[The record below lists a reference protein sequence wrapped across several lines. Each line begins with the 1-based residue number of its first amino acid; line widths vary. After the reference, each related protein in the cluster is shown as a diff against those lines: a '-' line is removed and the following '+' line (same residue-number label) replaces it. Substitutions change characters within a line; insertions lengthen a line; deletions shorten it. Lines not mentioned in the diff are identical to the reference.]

1 MPQPSSQ
8 PSSQPSEIE
17 RTLRRIRLMT
27 EEGQEENVLEQL
39 DALLIENPQM
49 QQEIIFTRA
58 WYHTQKR
65 QWDEAFLHLASLYN
79 PQSIQN
85 DWEDA
90 THTERERRA
99 FYLVWLGTIAVNLSR
114 YDDASRLFTKCLE
127 ILEMRRV
134 HLPKLRIKA
143 LRGQAMICIASG
155 LNAVAIQ
162 HYQEALK
169 VCAKEK
175 LQLELKRDFADIHYG
190 LADAYRQT
198 GDFGRARTYGRQALQ
213 MYEDLPDRYFV
224 CRIYNLLGRIAFQ
237 LGEHQVAAE
246 HIMESLS
253 LAVLEDKV
261 GMKLINFVAMAD
273 VRLAENRPD
282 EAQRYCD
289 HALETAE
296 HIQDDHHLCG
306 MMYLV
311 CGKVAFARAK
321 ETQGEEARYFFL
333 EAQAIFEKAEK
344 QLAQTQAAA
353 HLSEL
358 YGRRA
363 EVYEAMN
370 QPQKALTYWKSAL
383 EVSTAPRGAG

>member
-1 MPQPSSQ
+1 MPQPLL
-8 PSSQPSEIE
+8 QPSEIE
-17 RTLRRIRLMT
+17 RILRRIRLMT
-27 EEGQEENVLEQL
+27 EEGQEKDVLEQL
-39 DALLIENPQM
+39 DTLLTGDSQM
-49 QQEIIFTRA
+49 QQEITYTRA
-58 WYHTQKR
+58 WYYTQKK
-65 QWDEAFLHLASLYN
+65 QWKEAFQHLSSLYD

-85 DWEDA
+85 DWDDT

-114 YDDASRLFTKCLE
+114 YDDAARLFTQCLE

-134 HLPKLRIKA
+134 HLPKVRVKA
-143 LRGQAMICIASG
+143 LCGQAMTCIISG

-175 LQLELKRDFADIHYG
+175 LQQELKRDIADIHYG
-190 LADAYRQT
+190 LADAYRQS
-198 GDFGRARTYGRQALQ
+198 GDFGRARTHGRMALQ

-224 CRIYNLLGRIAFQ
+224 CRVYNLLGRIAFQ
-237 LGEHQVAAE
+237 LGEYQVAAE
-246 HIMESLS
+246 YIMESLS

-261 GMKLINFVAMAD
+261 GMKMLNFVAMAD
-273 VRLAENRPD
+273 VRLAEKRLD

-296 HIQDDHHLCG
+296 HLQEDHHLCG

-321 ETQGEEARYFFL
+321 EMQGEEACYGLR
-333 EAQAIFEKAEK
+333 EAQDIYKKAGEH
-344 QLAQTQAAA
+344 LALTQATA

-363 EVYEAMN
+363 EVYEALN
-370 QPQKALTYWKSAL
+370 QPQEALACWKSAFD
-383 EVSTAPRGAG
+383 VSTAPRGTGWYE

>member
-1 MPQPSSQ
+1 MPQSS
-8 PSSQPSEIE
+8 PQPSEIE

-27 EEGQEENVLEQL
+27 EEGHEEDVLKQL
-39 DALLIENPQM
+39 DALLTEDPQV
-49 QQEIIFTRA
+49 QQEITYTRA
-58 WYHTQKR
+58 WYYTQKG
-65 QWDEAFLHLASLYN
+65 QWNETFEHFSSLYD
-79 PQSIQN
+79 PQSIQS
-85 DWEDA
+85 DWDDT

-114 YDDASRLFTKCLE
+114 NDDASRLFTQCLE

-134 HLPKLRIKA
+134 HLPKVRIKA

-175 LQLELKRDFADIHYG
+175 LQLELKRDIADIHYG
-190 LADAYRQT
+190 LADAYRQS
-198 GDFGRARTYGRQALQ
+198 GDFGRARTHGRMALQ

-224 CRIYNLLGRIAFQ
+224 CRVYNMLGRIAFQ

-261 GMKLINFVAMAD
+261 GMKMINFVAMAD
-273 VRLAENRPD
+273 VRLAEKRLD

-289 HALETAE
+289 NALETAD
-296 HIQDDHHLCG
+296 HLQDDHHLCG

-311 CGKVAFARAK
+311 RGKVAFARAK
-321 ETQGEEARYFFL
+321 EAQGEAAGCAL
-333 EAQAIFEKAEK
+333 QDAQDIYKKAEEH
-344 QLAQTQAAA
+344 LAQTQATA

-363 EVYEAMN
+363 EVYEALN
-370 QPQKALTYWKSAL
+370 QPQEALACWKSAFD
-383 EVSTAPRGAG
+383 VSASPRGARWFE